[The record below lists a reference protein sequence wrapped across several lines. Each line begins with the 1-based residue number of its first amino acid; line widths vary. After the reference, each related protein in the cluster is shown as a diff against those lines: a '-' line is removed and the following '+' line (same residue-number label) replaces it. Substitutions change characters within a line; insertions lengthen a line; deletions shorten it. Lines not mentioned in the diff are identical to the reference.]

1 MSMKKDDLE
10 FGSAPE
16 FTPLPDE
23 FGQNTRAPDAS
34 PPKKRG
40 WRKKA
45 CLISAAM
52 IFVGMLILPSE
63 RKTQP
68 APDNSQPPQP
78 AVTNS
83 VITPDNDGTVYF
95 TVNNCSFDE
104 NYMSLVL
111 AEGSISAA
119 DLANGATIELP
130 QPVQVDGYEF
140 VCWVMSGRGDPVP
153 VTDGSIDINEIR
165 SRTPDENGDIRI
177 TVNAVWRAVT
187 DNGMRFMLTLDAN
200 GGAINGDQS
209 KTVNTCGPLMSGTNT
224 YPATYGTPQRDG
236 YTFIGWFADAEC
248 SGDPIKIIPATS
260 FFAVNANGETDWSAP
275 VTVTLYA
282 GWAKR

>member
-1 MSMKKDDLE
+1 MSMKKDNFE
-10 FGSAPE
+10 FGSASE

-23 FGQNTRAPDAS
+23 FGQNTRAPDTP

-68 APDNSQPPQP
+68 APDNSPPLQP

-83 VITPDNDGTVYF
+83 VITPDNDGTVYY

-104 NYMSLVL
+104 NYMPLVL
-111 AEGSISAA
+111 AESSISVA
-119 DLANGATIELP
+119 DLAAGASIDMP
-130 QPVQVDGYEF
+130 QPVAVDGYEF

-153 VTDGSIDINEIR
+153 VTDGSIDIDDIR

-200 GGAINGDQS
+200 GGAIDGDRS
-209 KTVNTCGPLMSGTNT
+209 KTVNTYGPLMSGTNT
-224 YPATYGTPQRDG
+224 YPAAYGTPQRDG
-236 YTFIGWFADAEC
+236 YTFIGWFTDAEC
-248 SGDPIKIIPATS
+248 SGEPVKTVPAAS
-260 FFAVNANGETDWSAP
+260 FFAVNASGEPDWSAP

>member
-10 FGSAPE
+10 FGSASE

-23 FGQNTRAPDAS
+23 FGQNTRAPDTP
-34 PPKKRG
+34 PPKKCG

-68 APDNSQPPQP
+68 APDNSPPLQP

-83 VITPDNDGTVYF
+83 VITPDNDGTVYY

-104 NYMSLVL
+104 NYMPLVL
-111 AEGSISAA
+111 AESSISVA
-119 DLANGATIELP
+119 DLAAGASIDMP
-130 QPVQVDGYEF
+130 QPVAVDGYEF
-140 VCWVMSGRGDPVP
+140 VCWVMSGRGDSVP
-153 VTDGSIDINEIR
+153 VTDGSIDIDDIR

-200 GGAINGDQS
+200 GGAIDGDQS
-209 KTVNTCGPLMSGTNT
+209 KTVNTYGPLMSGTNT
-224 YPATYGTPQRDG
+224 YPAAYGTPQRDG
-236 YTFIGWFADAEC
+236 YTFIGWFTDAEC
-248 SGDPIKIIPATS
+248 SGEPVKTVPAAS
-260 FFAVNANGETDWSAP
+260 FFAVNAGGEPDWSAP

>member
-10 FGSAPE
+10 FGSASE

-23 FGQNTRAPDAS
+23 FGQNTRAPDTP

-68 APDNSQPPQP
+68 APDNSPPLQP

-83 VITPDNDGTVYF
+83 VITPDNDGTVYY

-104 NYMSLVL
+104 NYMPLVL
-111 AEGSISAA
+111 AESSISVA
-119 DLANGATIELP
+119 DLAAGASIDMP
-130 QPVQVDGYEF
+130 QPVAVDGYEF
-140 VCWVMSGRGDPVP
+140 VCWVMNGRGDPMP
-153 VTDGSIDINEIR
+153 VTDGSIDIDDIR

-200 GGAINGDQS
+200 GGAIDGDQS
-209 KTVNTCGPLMSGTNT
+209 KTVNTYGPLMSGTNT
-224 YPATYGTPQRDG
+224 YPAAYGTPQRDG
-236 YTFIGWFADAEC
+236 YTFIGWFTDAEC
-248 SGDPIKIIPATS
+248 SGEPIKTVPAAS
-260 FFAVNANGETDWSAP
+260 FFAVNASGEPDWSAP

>member
-1 MSMKKDDLE
+1 MSMKKDDFE
-10 FGSAPE
+10 FGSASE

-23 FGQNTRAPDAS
+23 FGQNTRAPDTP

-40 WRKKA
+40 WWKKA

-68 APDNSQPPQP
+68 APDNSPPLQP

-83 VITPDNDGTVYF
+83 VITPDNDGTVYY

-104 NYMSLVL
+104 NYMPLVL
-111 AEGSISAA
+111 AESSISVA
-119 DLANGATIELP
+119 DLAAGASIDMP
-130 QPVQVDGYEF
+130 QPVAVDGYEF

-153 VTDGSIDINEIR
+153 VTDGSIDIDDIR

-200 GGAINGDQS
+200 GGAIDGDQS
-209 KTVNTCGPLMSGTNT
+209 KTVNTYGPLMSGTNT
-224 YPATYGTPQRDG
+224 YPAAYGTPQRDG
-236 YTFIGWFADAEC
+236 YTFIGWFTDAEC
-248 SGDPIKIIPATS
+248 SG
-260 FFAVNANGETDWSAP
+260 EP
-275 VTVTLYA
+275 VKTVL
-282 GWAKR
+282 RHRSLQ

>member
-10 FGSAPE
+10 FGSASE

-23 FGQNTRAPDAS
+23 FGQNTRAPDTP

-68 APDNSQPPQP
+68 APDNSPPLQPV
-78 AVTNS
+78 VTNS
-83 VITPDNDGTVYF
+83 VITPDNDGTVYY

-104 NYMSLVL
+104 NYMPLVL
-111 AEGSISAA
+111 AESSISVA
-119 DLANGATIELP
+119 DLAAGASIDMP
-130 QPVQVDGYEF
+130 QPVAVDGYEF

-153 VTDGSIDINEIR
+153 VTDGSIDIDDIC

-200 GGAINGDQS
+200 GGAIDGDQS
-209 KTVNTCGPLMSGTNT
+209 KTVNTYGPLMSGTNT
-224 YPATYGTPQRDG
+224 YPAAYGTPQRDG
-236 YTFIGWFADAEC
+236 YTFVGWFTDAEC
-248 SGDPIKIIPATS
+248 SGEPVKTVPAAS
-260 FFAVNANGETDWSAP
+260 FFAVNASGEPDWSAP

>member
-1 MSMKKDDLE
+1 
-10 FGSAPE
+10 
-16 FTPLPDE
+16 
-23 FGQNTRAPDAS
+23 
-34 PPKKRG
+34 
-40 WRKKA
+40 
-45 CLISAAM
+45 M

-78 AVTNS
+78 AVTDS
-83 VITPDNDGTVYF
+83 IITPMTDGTVYY

-104 NYMSLVL
+104 NYMPLVL
-111 AEGSISAA
+111 AEGSISVA

-130 QPVQVDGYEF
+130 QPLQVDGYEF

-153 VTDGSIDINEIR
+153 VTDGSIDIDDIR

-200 GGAINGDQS
+200 GGAIDGEPS
-209 KTVNTCGPLMSGTNT
+209 KTVNACGPLMSGTNT
-224 YPATYGTPQRDG
+224 YPAMYGTPQRDG

-248 SGDPIKIIPATS
+248 SGDPIKIILATS

>member
-1 MSMKKDDLE
+1 MKKDDLE
-10 FGSAPE
+10 FGSALE

-23 FGQNTRAPDAS
+23 FGQNTRAPDTP

-40 WRKKA
+40 WWKKA
-45 CLISAAM
+45 CLILAAM

-68 APDNSQPPQP
+68 APDNSPPLQP

-83 VITPDNDGTVYF
+83 VITPDNDGTVYY

-104 NYMSLVL
+104 NYMPLVL
-111 AEGSISAA
+111 AESSISVA
-119 DLANGATIELP
+119 DLAAGASIDMP
-130 QPVQVDGYEF
+130 QPVAVDGYEF
-140 VCWVMSGRGDPVP
+140 VCWVMSGRGDSVP
-153 VTDGSIDINEIR
+153 VTDGSIDIDDIR

-200 GGAINGDQS
+200 GGAIDGDQS
-209 KTVNTCGPLMSGTNT
+209 KTVNTYGPLMSGTNT
-224 YPATYGTPQRDG
+224 YPAAYGTPQRDG
-236 YTFIGWFADAEC
+236 YTFIGWFTDAEC
-248 SGDPIKIIPATS
+248 SGEPVKTVPAAS
-260 FFAVNANGETDWSAP
+260 FFAVNASGEPDWSAP

>member
-1 MSMKKDDLE
+1 MKKDDLE
-10 FGSAPE
+10 FGSASE
-16 FTPLPDE
+16 FTLLPDE
-23 FGQNTRAPDAS
+23 FGQNTRAPDTP

-40 WRKKA
+40 WWKKA
-45 CLISAAM
+45 CLILAAM

-68 APDNSQPPQP
+68 APDNSPPLQP

-83 VITPDNDGTVYF
+83 VITPDNDGTVYY

-104 NYMSLVL
+104 NYMPLVL
-111 AEGSISAA
+111 AESSISVA
-119 DLANGATIELP
+119 DLAAGASIDMP
-130 QPVQVDGYEF
+130 QPVAVDGYEF

-153 VTDGSIDINEIR
+153 VMDGSIDIDDIR

-200 GGAINGDQS
+200 GGAIDGDQT

-224 YPATYGTPQRDG
+224 YPSAYGTPHRDG
-236 YTFIGWFADAEC
+236 YTFIGWFTDAEC
-248 SGDPIKIIPATS
+248 SGEPVKTVPAAS
-260 FFAVNANGETDWSAP
+260 FFEVNASGEPDWSAP

>member
-1 MSMKKDDLE
+1 MKKDDLE
-10 FGSAPE
+10 FGSASE

-23 FGQNTRAPDAS
+23 FGQNTRAPDTP

-40 WRKKA
+40 WWKKA

-52 IFVGMLILPSE
+52 IFIGMLISPSE

-68 APDNSQPPQP
+68 APDNSPPLQP

-83 VITPDNDGTVYF
+83 VITPDNDGTVYY

-104 NYMSLVL
+104 NYMPLVL
-111 AEGSISAA
+111 AEGSISVA

-130 QPVQVDGYEF
+130 QPLQVDGYEF
-140 VCWVMSGRGDPVP
+140 ACWVMSGRGDPVP
-153 VTDGSIDINEIR
+153 VTDGSIDIDDIR

-200 GGAINGDQS
+200 GGAIDGDQS

-224 YPATYGTPQRDG
+224 YPAVYGTPQRDG

-248 SGDPIKIIPATS
+248 SGDPIKIIPAAS
-260 FFAVNANGETDWSAP
+260 FFAVNASGEPDWSAP

>member
-1 MSMKKDDLE
+1 MKKDDLE
-10 FGSAPE
+10 FGSASE

-23 FGQNTRAPDAS
+23 FGQNTRAPDTP

-68 APDNSQPPQP
+68 APDNSPPLQP

-83 VITPDNDGTVYF
+83 VITPDNDGTVYY

-104 NYMSLVL
+104 NYMPLVL
-111 AEGSISAA
+111 AESSISVA
-119 DLANGATIELP
+119 DLAAGASIDMP
-130 QPVQVDGYEF
+130 QPVAVDGYEF

-153 VTDGSIDINEIR
+153 VMDGSIDIDDIR

-200 GGAINGDQS
+200 GGAIDGDQS
-209 KTVNTCGPLMSGTNT
+209 KTVNTYGPLMSGTNT
-224 YPATYGTPQRDG
+224 YPAAYGNPQRDG
-236 YTFIGWFADAEC
+236 YTFIGWFTDAEC
-248 SGDPIKIIPATS
+248 SGEPVKTVPAAS
-260 FFAVNANGETDWSAP
+260 FFAVNASGEPDWSAP

>member
-1 MSMKKDDLE
+1 MAE
-10 FGSAPE
+10 
-16 FTPLPDE
+16 
-23 FGQNTRAPDAS
+23 
-34 PPKKRG
+34 
-40 WRKKA
+40 KA

-68 APDNSQPPQP
+68 APDNSPPLQP

-83 VITPDNDGTVYF
+83 VITPDNDGTVYY

-104 NYMSLVL
+104 NYMPLVL
-111 AEGSISAA
+111 AESSISVA
-119 DLANGATIELP
+119 DLAAGASIDMP
-130 QPVQVDGYEF
+130 QPVAVDGFEF

-153 VTDGSIDINEIR
+153 VTDGSIDIDDIR

-200 GGAINGDQS
+200 GGAIDGNQS
-209 KTVNTCGPLMSGTNT
+209 KTVNTYGPLMSGTNT
-224 YPATYGTPQRDG
+224 YPAAYATPQRDG
-236 YTFIGWFADAEC
+236 YTFIGWFTDAEC
-248 SGDPIKIIPATS
+248 SGEPVKTVPAAS
-260 FFAVNANGETDWSAP
+260 FFAVNASGEPDWSAP

>member
-1 MSMKKDDLE
+1 MKKDDLE
-10 FGSAPE
+10 FGSASE

-23 FGQNTRAPDAS
+23 FGQNTRAPDTP
-34 PPKKRG
+34 PPKKCG

-68 APDNSQPPQP
+68 APDNSPPLQP

-83 VITPDNDGTVYF
+83 VITPDNDGTVYY

-104 NYMSLVL
+104 NYMPLVL
-111 AEGSISAA
+111 AESSISVA
-119 DLANGATIELP
+119 DLAAGASIDMP
-130 QPVQVDGYEF
+130 QPVAVDGYEF
-140 VCWVMSGRGDPVP
+140 VCWVMSGRGDSVP
-153 VTDGSIDINEIR
+153 VTDGSIDIDDIR

-200 GGAINGDQS
+200 GGAIDGDQS
-209 KTVNTCGPLMSGTNT
+209 KTVNTYGPLMSGTNT
-224 YPATYGTPQRDG
+224 YPAAYGTPQRDG
-236 YTFIGWFADAEC
+236 YTFIGWFTDAEC
-248 SGDPIKIIPATS
+248 SGEPVKTVPAAS
-260 FFAVNANGETDWSAP
+260 FFAVNAGGEPDWSAP

>member
-1 MSMKKDDLE
+1 MKKDDLE
-10 FGSAPE
+10 FGSASE

-23 FGQNTRAPDAS
+23 FGQNTRAPDTP

-68 APDNSQPPQP
+68 APDNSSPLQP

-83 VITPDNDGTVYF
+83 VITPDNDGTVYY

-104 NYMSLVL
+104 NYMPLVL
-111 AEGSISAA
+111 AESSISVA
-119 DLANGATIELP
+119 DLAAGASIDMP
-130 QPVQVDGYEF
+130 QPVAVDGYEF
-140 VCWVMSGRGDPVP
+140 VCWVMSGRGDSVP
-153 VTDGSIDINEIR
+153 VTDGSIDIDDIR

-200 GGAINGDQS
+200 GGAIDGDQS
-209 KTVNTCGPLMSGTNT
+209 KTVNTYGPLMSGTNT
-224 YPATYGTPQRDG
+224 YPAAYGTPQRDG
-236 YTFIGWFADAEC
+236 YTFIGWFTDAEC
-248 SGDPIKIIPATS
+248 SGEPVKTVPAAS
-260 FFAVNANGETDWSAP
+260 FFAVNAGGEPDWSAP

>member
-10 FGSAPE
+10 FGSASE

-23 FGQNTRAPDAS
+23 FGQNTRASDTP

-52 IFVGMLILPSE
+52 IFVGMLISPSE

-68 APDNSQPPQP
+68 APDNSPPLQP

-83 VITPDNDGTVYF
+83 VITPDNDGTVYY

-104 NYMSLVL
+104 NYMPLVL
-111 AEGSISAA
+111 AESSISVA
-119 DLANGATIELP
+119 DLAAGASIDMP
-130 QPVQVDGYEF
+130 QPVAVDGYEF
-140 VCWVMSGRGDPVP
+140 VCWVMSGMGDPVP
-153 VTDGSIDINEIR
+153 VTDGSIDIDDIR

-200 GGAINGDQS
+200 GGAIDGDQS
-209 KTVNTCGPLMSGTNT
+209 KTVNTYGPLMSGTNT
-224 YPATYGTPQRDG
+224 YPAVYGTPQRDG
-236 YTFIGWFADAEC
+236 YTFIGWFTDAEC
-248 SGDPIKIIPATS
+248 SGEPVKTVPAAS
-260 FFAVNANGETDWSAP
+260 FFAVNASGEPDWSAP

-282 GWAKR
+282 GWAKQ

>member
-1 MSMKKDDLE
+1 MKKDDLE
-10 FGSAPE
+10 FGSASE

-23 FGQNTRAPDAS
+23 FGQNTRAPDTP

-68 APDNSQPPQP
+68 APDNSPPLQP

-83 VITPDNDGTVYF
+83 VITPDNDGTVYY

-104 NYMSLVL
+104 NYMPLVL
-111 AEGSISAA
+111 AESSISVA
-119 DLANGATIELP
+119 DLAAGASIDMP
-130 QPVQVDGYEF
+130 QPVAVDGYEF
-140 VCWVMSGRGDPVP
+140 VCWVMSGRGDSVP
-153 VTDGSIDINEIR
+153 VTDGSIDIDDIR

-200 GGAINGDQS
+200 GGAIDGDQS
-209 KTVNTCGPLMSGTNT
+209 KTVNTYGPLMSGTNT
-224 YPATYGTPQRDG
+224 YPAAYGTPQRDG
-236 YTFIGWFADAEC
+236 YTFIGWFTDAEC
-248 SGDPIKIIPATS
+248 SGEPVKTVPAAS
-260 FFAVNANGETDWSAP
+260 FFAVNASGEPDWSAP

>member
-10 FGSAPE
+10 FGSASE

-23 FGQNTRAPDAS
+23 FGQNTRAPDTP

-40 WRKKA
+40 WWKKA
-45 CLISAAM
+45 CHISAAM

-68 APDNSQPPQP
+68 APDNSPPLQP

-83 VITPDNDGTVYF
+83 VITPDNDGTVYY

-104 NYMSLVL
+104 NYMPLVL
-111 AEGSISAA
+111 AESSISVA
-119 DLANGATIELP
+119 DLAAGASIDMP
-130 QPVQVDGYEF
+130 QPVAVDGYEF
-140 VCWVMSGRGDPVP
+140 VCWVMIGRGDPVP
-153 VTDGSIDINEIR
+153 LTDGSIDIDDIR

-187 DNGMRFMLTLDAN
+187 DNGIRFMLTLDAN
-200 GGAINGDQS
+200 GGAIDGDQS
-209 KTVNTCGPLMSGTNT
+209 KTVNTYGPLMSGTNT
-224 YPATYGTPQRDG
+224 YPAVYGTPQRDG
-236 YTFIGWFADAEC
+236 YTFIGWFTDAEC
-248 SGDPIKIIPATS
+248 SGEPVKTVPAAS
-260 FFAVNANGETDWSAP
+260 FFAVNAGGEPDWSAP